1 MRSTYGAEFHRDGTV
16 KFSTAKEFNMPTKI
30 EWTEE
35 TWNPTTGCT
44 KYSEGC
50 EHCYAA
56 SFAKRL
62 KAMGN
67 ARYVNGFKVTVHRFI
82 SKAFKMGKAT

>member
-1 MRSTYGAEFHRDGTV
+1 
-16 KFSTAKEFNMPTKI
+16 MPTKI

-67 ARYVNGFKVTVHRFI
+67 ARYVNGFI
-82 SKAFKMGKAT
+82 S